1 MSGTT
6 KRRRNRGRRMVITR
20 STLKPTKQRQT
31 SKVRSLS
38 DLYPLTTN
46 ETVSED
52 SNTALTLQTLNADG
66 TPKRPMNAFMIFARR
81 RRPQVSAENQA
92 MRTGEISKI
101 LSKEW
106 VAMPP
111 VIADNY
117 RLSFL
122 SYAFGSPKSNFTSSR
137 RSSSRRRSIHGTQTT
152 FIDADRTTRES
163 ADVRTRASCDRQSRH
178 FSVSLGMTLVAWTWK
193 FPLSMA
199 TNRSNS
205 RHYRHRMPGPLTLC
219 RSPRLITANLVRTR
233 VALVIRC
240 PWNLRF
246 DQTANMSR
254 VCRSAAPANL
264 NEWHRVLSVRT
275 PLLVCP

>member
-122 SYAFGSPKSNFTSSR
+122 SYPLAVRKAILPRAGEAAQGDVQFT
-137 RSSSRRRSIHGTQTT
+137 
-152 FIDADRTTRES
+152 
-163 ADVRTRASCDRQSRH
+163 V
-178 FSVSLGMTLVAWTWK
+178 
-193 FPLSMA
+193 
-199 TNRSNS
+199 
-205 RHYRHRMPGPLTLC
+205 
-219 RSPRLITANLVRTR
+219 PRLRLSTPTEQLEKAPTFGRGP
-233 VALVIRC
+233 VAIARAG
-240 PWNLRF
+240 
-246 DQTANMSR
+246 TSR
-254 VCRSAAPANL
+254 
-264 NEWHRVLSVRT
+264 
-275 PLLVCP
+275 